1 MSWAPCEGTI
11 DNTRSGHI
19 HDTEVNQVARVSE
32 LTGGRYRVMMTGTEF
47 ALIKNALSEAERVSR
62 FGMEVLD
69 DVDTSRDSAPAENGR
84 LRREIEALAMREA
97 SLRSLQKTMSEID
110 RGGKPEPAHGAD
122 LDGLRSGAAL
132 QIPRPR

>member
-1 MSWAPCEGTI
+1 
-11 DNTRSGHI
+11 
-19 HDTEVNQVARVSE
+19 VARVSE
-32 LTGGRYRVMMTGTEF
+32 LTGDRYQVMVTATEF

-69 DVDTSRDSAPAENGR
+69 DVDTSRDRAASENSR

-110 RGGKPEPAHGAD
+110 CGRKPEPTNHDD
-122 LDGLRSGAAL
+122 LDALRSEAAL
-132 QIPRPR
+132 QVPQPR